1 MNNVGIIGVG
11 KLGLC
16 FALLLEKA
24 GYNVIASDTNGEYI
38 RNLTKKHIETPEPHV
53 LDLLKQSKNI
63 EFVTNNEKVIESCAI
78 IYIFVATPSLSDG
91 SYDISSIRKIIKQIK
106 DRKSSSVCTGI
117 VIGCTVNPGDCN
129 DFQNS
134 LQDMNVYYNPE
145 FIAQGSIIDDLK
157 QADLVL
163 IGGNG
168 HHIPYIKKIYKN
180 IQITEPKIYVLSTL
194 ASELVKI
201 AVNCFLTTK
210 ISFANMIGDVLKKYN
225 IGDETDEVLSAIGA
239 DSRIGNKYLKYG
251 FGFGGPCLPRDN
263 RSLAHAINKVGF
275 QHNIGKVVDDLNN
288 EHHKFL
294 LHINIKNNK
303 DNLPYVFE
311 YITYKKGT
319 SILAESQQ
327 YRLAIELLDNG
338 YEVWVIDDNVRNDCD
353 SRLKWGVPPGN
364 YMQIKL

>member
-1 MNNVGIIGVG
+1 MNSIGIIGTG

-24 GYNVIASDTNGEYI
+24 GYNVIASDMNQNYI
-38 RNLTKKHIETPEPHV
+38 QDLVNKCIETSEPYV
-53 LDLLKQSKNI
+53 TELLKKSNNI
-63 EFVTNNEKVIESCAI
+63 EFVTDNEKIIESCDI
-78 IYIFVATPSLSDG
+78 IYIFVATPSLPDG
-91 SYDISSIRKIIKQIK
+91 SYDISSIRKIVKQIK
-106 DRKSSSVCTGI
+106 DRKTSSTCTGV

-134 LQDMNVYYNPE
+134 LPDINIYYNPE
-145 FIAQGSIIDDLK
+145 FIAQGSIISDL
-157 QADLVL
+157 QHADLVL

-168 HHIPYIKKIYKN
+168 QHIPYIRDIYKKIQT
-180 IQITEPKIYVLSTL
+180 IEPTIHTLSTL

-225 IGDETDEVLSAIGA
+225 IGDEVNDVLSAIGT

-263 RSLAHAINKVGF
+263 RSLAHAVSKVGF
-275 QHNIGKVVDDLNN
+275 KHNIGKVVDELNN
-288 EHHKFL
+288 EHHNFL
-294 LHINIKNNK
+294 LDLNLKNNK
-303 DNLPYVFE
+303 NNLPYVFE

-319 SILAESQQ
+319 TILTESQQ
-327 YRLAIELLDNG
+327 YRLAIELLNNG
-338 YEVWVIDDNVRNDCD
+338 YEVWVIDDNIRDSCD
-353 SRLKWGVPPGN
+353 SRLKWGKPPGE
-364 YMQIKL
+364 YLQIKL